1 MAARNLFIVVADTLR
16 DPAPLAPREAP
27 LMPFL
32 TDFARKGRALEHL
45 FASSSWTAPSHV
57 SLLTGSDPWKTHF
70 FIPGSGKRPQPA
82 QSLADRWREKGG
94 MAAAFSANFLVS
106 PVLGTATGYGRFNP
120 GFPAGLAGIAQL
132 AATQLG
138 YERVLYDAMRGE
150 LEPDAGALSRG
161 WGATARWTGTAIYK
175 SINSMR
181 SGEALLRA
189 LAKFT
194 RRRADRQERR
204 PVHLFFNIAEA
215 HEPYL
220 VGQNGGVP
228 GTRPSLGNFPSINF
242 VRYTDLLAER
252 ATMDPFAE
260 AYRQSC
266 RTLDDQFRRL
276 VEMLQGRGLLDNAVL
291 CFLSDH
297 GQNLGEHKFYGHG
310 VYLYDELLK
319 VPSFLWEF
327 KDGQPVVPGP
337 APNEW
342 FDHRHLFD
350 LLSAYTADGASV
362 DVTETLE
369 ASLLRRGPATSYY
382 EGPSPRPPD
391 GLIVKSPKPPLFRML
406 RVQQGSE
413 TAMARTDTKG
423 GNLAAADPD
432 SRDTRS
438 EALAEI
444 AQQILLHDIGQS
456 RPASGEGAELDAK
469 VDARLKSWGYD

>member
-1 MAARNLFIVVADTLR
+1 MSGRNLFVIVADTLR
-16 DPAPLAPREAP
+16 DPIPLAPRDAP

-32 TDFARKGRALEHL
+32 EAFARDGRPLEHL

-70 FIPGSGKRPQPA
+70 FIPGTGKRPPAA
-82 QSLADRWREKGG
+82 QSLADRWRAAGG

-138 YERVLYDAMRGE
+138 YERILYDAMRGE
-150 LEPDAGALSRG
+150 LAPDAGSLQRG
-161 WGATARWTGTAIYK
+161 WGALARWGGTGLYK

-181 SGEALLRA
+181 SGETLLRS
-189 LAKFT
+189 LGKFT
-194 RRRADRQERR
+194 RRRADRGEHR

-220 VGQNGGVP
+220 VGQNGGAP
-228 GTRPSLGNFPSINF
+228 GTATTMGHFPSINY

-252 ATMDPFAE
+252 GRPDAFAE

-266 RTLDDQFRRL
+266 RTLDDLLRRL
-276 VEMLQGRGLLDNAVL
+276 VETLRGRGLLDNAVL

-297 GQNLGEHKFYGHG
+297 GQNLGEHQFYGHG

-319 VPSFLWEF
+319 VPSYLWEF
-327 KDGQPVVPGP
+327 KDGRPVAPGP
-337 APNEW
+337 PPEEW

-350 LLSAYTADGASV
+350 LLSSYTPDGASV
-362 DVTETLE
+362 DVRETLE
-369 ASLLRRGPATSYY
+369 SSLVRRGPAASYY

-391 GLIVKSPKPPLFRML
+391 GLVVKAPKPALFRMVRL
-406 RVQQGSE
+406 QQGSE
-413 TAMARTDTKG
+413 TAMMRSDTKAE
-423 GNLAAADPD
+423 NLVVADPD
-432 SRDTRS
+432 STDARS

-444 AQQILLHDIGQS
+444 AREILLHDVGVAKT
-456 RPASGEGAELDAK
+456 ASGGGAELDAK